1 MQTSAACAHRLPAHY
16 GWVIVATGLL
26 TIFACLGI
34 ARFSLGML
42 LPSMGRGLDLAYA
55 QMGFISTANFVS
67 YLLAVLACGPLVR
80 RHGARRV
87 IFLAL
92 LIIGLTLL
100 GVSLA
105 QGFVAALLLYFVTGM
120 GSGAANVPTMG
131 LVSQWFA
138 TRLRG
143 RAAGIIVVGSGFA
156 IMMTAFLVPAV
167 NARWGSEGWRYAWA
181 VLGLATL
188 AIALVAGTLL
198 RNTPQQLGL
207 QPCGGAPQAAATA
220 TPAPGRDR
228 LRVLAHLG
236 GIYFLFGFTYVIYA
250 TFVVTTLVDERGM
263 SEETAGRFWFWV
275 GFLSLFSGPVF
286 GMLSDRAGRRFA
298 LAVVF
303 SMQLAAYLLAG
314 LSLPETFLYLSIALF
329 GLSAWSVPGIM
340 AASVGDYL
348 GPAHAVSGFGTIT
361 FAFGVGQIVGPAL
374 AGALAQWSH
383 SFSLGYLISSGLAAV
398 ALVLSL
404 LLQPPGASGRAEGQ
418 R

>member
-1 MQTSAACAHRLPAHY
+1 
-16 GWVIVATGLL
+16 
-26 TIFACLGI
+26 
-34 ARFSLGML
+34 
-42 LPSMGRGLDLAYA
+42 
-55 QMGFISTANFVS
+55 MGFISTANFVG

>member
-1 MQTSAACAHRLPAHY
+1 
-16 GWVIVATGLL
+16 
-26 TIFACLGI
+26 
-34 ARFSLGML
+34 
-42 LPSMGRGLDLAYA
+42 
-55 QMGFISTANFVS
+55 
-67 YLLAVLACGPLVR
+67 
-80 RHGARRV
+80 
-87 IFLAL
+87 
-92 LIIGLTLL
+92 
-100 GVSLA
+100 
-105 QGFVAALLLYFVTGM
+105 
-120 GSGAANVPTMG
+120 
-131 LVSQWFA
+131 
-138 TRLRG
+138 
-143 RAAGIIVVGSGFA
+143 
-156 IMMTAFLVPAV
+156 
-167 NARWGSEGWRYAWA
+167 

-404 LLQPPGASGRAEGQ
+404 LLQPPGASGRAEDQ